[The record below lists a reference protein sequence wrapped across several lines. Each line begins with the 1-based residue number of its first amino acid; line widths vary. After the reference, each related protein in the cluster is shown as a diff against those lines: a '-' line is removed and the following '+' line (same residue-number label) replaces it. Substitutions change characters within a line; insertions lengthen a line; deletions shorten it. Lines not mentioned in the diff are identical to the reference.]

1 MRRWAA
7 RSSITASR
15 IGPFTTPRLRRAQG
29 SGRDI
34 ARPLAIG
41 DGIET
46 DIKGANGAG
55 LDALFIADGIHGEDI
70 REFSAAAS
78 AELFAKSG
86 VTARRQCVRL
96 SGRAVADKTR
106 GTGRIDAM
114 PYYIEDLKPGMSES
128 FTKTVT
134 ERDIELFGEV
144 SGDVN
149 PVHFDEE
156 FAKGTIFK
164 GRIAHGVLSASYI
177 STVLGMKMPG
187 PARSS

>member
-1 MRRWAA
+1 
-7 RSSITASR
+7 
-15 IGPFTTPRLRRAQG
+15 
-29 SGRDI
+29 
-34 ARPLAIG
+34 
-41 DGIET
+41 
-46 DIKGANGAG
+46 
-55 LDALFIADGIHGEDI
+55 
-70 REFSAAAS
+70 
-78 AELFAKSG
+78 
-86 VTARRQCVRL
+86 
-96 SGRAVADKTR
+96 
-106 GTGRIDAM
+106 M

-164 GRIAHGVLSASYI
+164 GRIAHGVLSSSYI

-187 PARSS
+187 PGTIFMSLTTRFKAPVRIGDTVTATCTVREVVADKRRVLFDCVCKVGEVTVVDGEALVMAPARPKA

>member
-1 MRRWAA
+1 
-7 RSSITASR
+7 
-15 IGPFTTPRLRRAQG
+15 
-29 SGRDI
+29 
-34 ARPLAIG
+34 
-41 DGIET
+41 
-46 DIKGANGAG
+46 
-55 LDALFIADGIHGEDI
+55 
-70 REFSAAAS
+70 
-78 AELFAKSG
+78 
-86 VTARRQCVRL
+86 
-96 SGRAVADKTR
+96 
-106 GTGRIDAM
+106 M

-149 PVHFDEE
+149 PVHFDEA

-187 PARSS
+187 PGTIFMSLTTRFKAPVRIGDTVTAICTVREVVADKRRVLFDCVCKVGEVTVVDGEALVMAPARPKA

>member
-1 MRRWAA
+1 
-7 RSSITASR
+7 
-15 IGPFTTPRLRRAQG
+15 
-29 SGRDI
+29 
-34 ARPLAIG
+34 
-41 DGIET
+41 
-46 DIKGANGAG
+46 
-55 LDALFIADGIHGEDI
+55 
-70 REFSAAAS
+70 
-78 AELFAKSG
+78 
-86 VTARRQCVRL
+86 
-96 SGRAVADKTR
+96 
-106 GTGRIDAM
+106 M

-187 PARSS
+187 PGTIFMSLTTRFKAPVRIGDIVTATCTVREVVADKRRVLFDCVCKVGEVTVVDGEALVMAPARPKA